1 LQERVN
7 EISAKKKTSIK
18 PFIIDFWQ
26 RDVGATWLSFERKKI
41 NEFSK
46 VKPNEKTS
54 LSGYVKWVND
64 LTFALIPTLFSNQIH
79 LICSND
85 TDKKPLE
92 NSHITIFGN
101 SKFDR
106 LRPRPESPES
116 TRFEGNLIIYVHDW
130 TYTKSEIESPKSY
143 LDYKAFKKNLTS
155 RVEGL
160 EPQIRDFLA
169 FTAIST
175 PTFYQNA
182 GGVNLTMYD
191 STKSGLPKLVAQELK
206 KAIPEGIGS
215 TNTIE
220 TNYGNFKVGYQYA
233 FLTEDA
239 DKPLSPKTE
248 ELLAHQISRFM
259 PACTETSISM
269 FSSKDRPAT
278 IEDAP
283 CRLSDIPTVIPE
295 ETSILRSIPSIDPFD
310 AFNFI
315 VMNHYKAPVISDLS
329 TSLTEVADNIEKL
342 ADDYALDPR
351 QLTQYGFL
359 NANYNARPTSVLR
372 NSLSFARAQ
381 NVDIVTPEFTKKVFD
396 DFFKWNF
403 EYIYEVWE
411 DLLAKPLVGKK
422 TVASLR
428 VKYRDII
435 RIIRKYNS
443 SHLPGVNREDI
454 IREAKTNPLETQQLL
469 DECNTAGIVFQPVQG
484 FYRLTRDDA

>member
-1 LQERVN
+1 
-7 EISAKKKTSIK
+7 
-18 PFIIDFWQ
+18 
-26 RDVGATWLSFERKKI
+26 
-41 NEFSK
+41 
-46 VKPNEKTS
+46 
-54 LSGYVKWVND
+54 
-64 LTFALIPTLFSNQIH
+64 
-79 LICSND
+79 
-85 TDKKPLE
+85 
-92 NSHITIFGN
+92 
-101 SKFDR
+101 
-106 LRPRPESPES
+106 
-116 TRFEGNLIIYVHDW
+116 
-130 TYTKSEIESPKSY
+130 

-175 PTFYQNA
+175 PAFYQNA

-191 STKSGLPKLVAQELK
+191 STKSGLPKLVAQELQ
-206 KAIPEGIGS
+206 KAIPEGIGT
-215 TNTIE
+215 TNTIK

-248 ELLAHQISRFM
+248 DLLAHQLSRFM

-269 FSSKDRPAT
+269 FSSKDKPVT

-315 VMNHYKAPVISDLS
+315 IMNHYKAPIISDLS

-342 ADDYALDPR
+342 ADDYALDPI

-403 EYIYEVWE
+403 GYIYEIWE

-422 TVASLR
+422 TLASLR

-435 RIIRKYNS
+435 RIIRKYSS

-454 IREAKTNPLETQQLL
+454 IREAKTDPLETQQLL